1 MLTSLLSN
9 FRTTRVKAA
18 VNVDCRT
25 ELVRLA
31 APAAGQRWLELGCG
45 TGEFSRTIWES
56 SRGKLAEL
64 TSVDELVE
72 VFESYRRAMADS
84 AFPSENRTRFLCCDY
99 RSDLSLFQSKQFH
112 RAIGGPSLLE
122 RAAGGINLEEI
133 QRVLRCGG
141 MFVVAIRGTDPMI
154 RSIRGAGFERM
165 ETFPLPGSD
174 VQLVRAWK
182 VTECGNI

>member
-9 FRTTRVKAA
+9 FRTTRAKAA
-18 VNVDCRT
+18 VNVDCLA

-31 APAAGQRWLELGCG
+31 APVAGHCWLELGCG
-45 TGEFSRTIWES
+45 TGALSRTIWES

-64 TSVDELVE
+64 ASVDDLVE
-72 VFESYRRAMADS
+72 VFESYRRAMASS
-84 AFPSENRTRFLCCDY
+84 AFPSENRTRFLCCDF
-99 RSDLSLFQSKQFH
+99 RVDLSLFPSKHFH

-122 RAAGGINLEEI
+122 GPDGRINLAEI

-141 MFVVAIRGTDPMI
+141 LFVLAVRTSDPI
-154 RSIRGAGFERM
+154 LRSIRGAGFERI
-165 ETFPLPGSD
+165 ETFPLPNSE

-182 VTECGNI
+182 VTEGGGV